1 MPDFT
6 SILGKKA
13 ADVEKPKPKP
23 TGVYL
28 ATISGM
34 PKQKTIQAAGEDRAI
49 LSFSCKIMAP
59 HEVDDMEALSDPKIG
74 DVATWPP
81 FQRDIWIDTPEGEF
95 ALRQFLT
102 NTLGIQ
108 PGKMTLGQMAAE
120 APGKQLLVTLKHRPY
135 TDKNTNEAEIA
146 TEIGATAAV

>member
-13 ADVEKPKPKP
+13 VDVEKPKPKP
-23 TGVYL
+23 TGTYL

-34 PKQKTIQAAGEDRAI
+34 PKQKTIAVQGEDRAI
-49 LSFSCKIMAP
+49 LSFSCKLTAP
-59 HEVDDMEALSDPKIG
+59 HSDVDEEALADPKIG
-74 DVATWPP
+74 EVSSWPP
-81 FQRDIWIDTPEGEF
+81 FNRDIWIDTPEGEF

-102 NTLGIQ
+102 NTLGIE
-108 PGKMTLGQMAAE
+108 PGKMTLGQMAAQ
-120 APGKQLLVTLKHRPY
+120 APGRQLLVTLKHRPY